1 MTEKSKF
8 EQKFNMRDYYRKLL
22 TGYAVMIAIF
32 TVIFHF
38 TNIGA
43 AYGLLATTGTAAI
56 SFMVIG
62 KSGHRRK
69 FLSPIFQKLAQK
81 HKPKDLEM
89 ASLMF
94 HYGRDTAAIIKLER
108 VVKQFPESDELREL
122 FEVIDEEFSRKPRN

>member
-1 MTEKSKF
+1 MPCKSKF
-8 EQKFNMRDYYRKLL
+8 EQRFNMSDYYRKLF

-38 TNIGA
+38 TNIGS

-56 SFMVIG
+56 SFLVIG

-81 HKPKDLEM
+81 HKSKDLEM
-89 ASLMF
+89 ASLLF
-94 HYGRDTAAIIKLER
+94 HYGKDTTAIIKLEKA
-108 VVKQFPESDELREL
+108 VKQFPDSDELREL
-122 FEVIDEEFSRKPRN
+122 FEIINEEFSRKPRN